1 MKQTLLPRVKCIQW
15 RINLSLKMVSSD
27 SPCDQIRK
35 IFVMNKIIRK
45 SCIWQLQEVTPE
57 SLYQIYNSPEWGSEV
72 LVTVTTLHS
81 LGWKCGLWN
90 FCNKNQQTWEC
101 CGLVMTNHT
110 LPWSREIE
118 KNQAEI
124 WRCFQTQNVTQ
135 SIPVIFFHVNNDR
148 FMSRYMPRFECYITV
163 VSWHYLKCRLE
174 QKKVDTTNKH

>member
-45 SCIWQLQEVTPE
+45 SCIWQIQEVTPE

-135 SIPVIFFHVNNDR
+135 STYTCDIF
-148 FMSRYMPRFECYITV
+148 SC
-163 VSWHYLKCRLE
+163 
-174 QKKVDTTNKH
+174 